1 MGGAIRETTPAWR
14 EGRFLQG
21 LTTKPATGQRAR
33 VPPALL
39 PSAVLVMSEFEQREQ
54 SIRLLDEHRDS
65 LAAEERELVAKD
77 PSAGSSP
84 ATASSEVG
92 QLAAAPRM
100 SWRRRK

>member
-1 MGGAIRETTPAWR
+1 
-14 EGRFLQG
+14 
-21 LTTKPATGQRAR
+21 
-33 VPPALL
+33 
-39 PSAVLVMSEFEQREQ
+39 MSEFEQREQ

-92 QLAAAPRM
+92 QLAAAHAV
-100 SWRRRK
+100 SWDRRANPKGNRGETARRVLVEVAP